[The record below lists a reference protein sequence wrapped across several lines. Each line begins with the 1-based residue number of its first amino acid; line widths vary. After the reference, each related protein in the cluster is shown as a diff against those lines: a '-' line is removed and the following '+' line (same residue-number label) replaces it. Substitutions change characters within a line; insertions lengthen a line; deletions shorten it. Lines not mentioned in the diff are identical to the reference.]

1 MSVRRLA
8 EEQPPSFA
16 FTQDNR
22 AKVDREIAK
31 YPAGRQASAVIGALY
46 VAQSQGGGWLPEP
59 AIRHVA
65 EILDMPFIRVL
76 EVATFYTMF
85 NLHPVGRKAHIQ
97 VCGTTPCMLRGAEA
111 LKQVCRD
118 RIHPEQDHVSENGDF
133 SWIEVEC
140 AGACVNAPMVQIE
153 ADTFEDLT
161 VESFNRLIDDIAA
174 GRPLR
179 PGPQIDRHYAEPV
192 GGGTTLQSPGLYGQ
206 ATARAPEP
214 VATPANSDDAKPA
227 GIAGPRGGKAD
238 DLTVISGIGPKIE
251 KTLHDLGIF
260 HFDQIAAWSPAEVN
274 WVSVHLAFPGRIARE
289 DWVGQARKLAV
300 SERS

>member
-8 EEQPPSFA
+8 DEQPPSFA
-16 FTQDNR
+16 FSQDNR

-46 VAQSQGGGWLPEP
+46 VAQEQGGGWLPEP

-111 LKQVCRD
+111 LKQVCRE
-118 RIHPEQDHVSENGDF
+118 RIHPHQDHISADGDF

-140 AGACVNAPMVQIE
+140 AGACVNAPMVQID

-161 VESFNRLIDDIAA
+161 VETFNKLIDDIAA
-174 GRPLR
+174 GRPVT
-179 PGPQIDRHYAEPV
+179 PGPQIARHYSEPEGGATTLNAPGLYESAEPV
-192 GGGTTLQSPGLYGQ
+192 
-206 ATARAPEP
+206 RP
-214 VATPANSDDAKPA
+214 VATEAGKPR
-227 GIAGPRGGKAD
+227 GIAGPRGGRAD
-238 DLTVISGIGPKIE
+238 DLKALSGVGPKIE
-251 KTLHDLGIF
+251 KTLNQLGIF
-260 HFDQIAAWSPAEVN
+260 HFDQIAAWTPEEVR
-274 WVSVHLAFPGRIARE
+274 WIGVHLAFPGRIERE
-289 DWVGQARKLAV
+289 DWVGQAKKLAV
-300 SERS
+300 AVRS